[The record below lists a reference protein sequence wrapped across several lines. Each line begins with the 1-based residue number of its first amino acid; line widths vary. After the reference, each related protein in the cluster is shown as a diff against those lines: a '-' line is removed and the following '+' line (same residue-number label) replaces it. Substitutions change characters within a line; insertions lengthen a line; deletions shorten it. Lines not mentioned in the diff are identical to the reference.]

1 MPTDVP
7 SSSPSFAPS
16 GTPTSSNAPSLVPS
30 ASPTTPQP
38 SALPTDQPSKV
49 PSGSPTSSSAP
60 SQGPTVT
67 PQPSDSLAP
76 SYGPSTNPTA
86 GERRATVEHVK
97 LTFENMTG
105 EIEGSDIKYF
115 QEQCKEFLNQKFP
128 LPNQVSKLN
137 FDAVTIVSQSLGVQT
152 MDQGDGRA
160 RYLSELFPLE
170 ITIRF
175 WVTIYPGDPDG
186 LDLHILLSDY
196 FADPNVIED
205 FRDDLKILSTFFM
218 PNSVEGSR
226 RNSSKHDSS
235 RSFPSAAYGA
245 ISGVLM
251 SMTGAVLFTI
261 WYRKRRIFS
270 SNAGSVSNWGFKH
283 RDNFISRSMNSTN
296 ETEESRVMGAF
307 LPSPSSGESFGN
319 SQIHQYSEGSIYPL
333 QSIEA
338 SLIVEPGVR
347 SYRQNGNKPA
357 LIQFETNIEVPP
369 TPAPET
375 ATPAHY
381 DLSQF
386 DPEDPALGA
395 VSLWK
400 HGLSYFVSD
409 LANI

>member
-1 MPTDVP
+1 MP

-16 GTPTSSNAPSLVPS
+16 GTPTASNAPSLVPS

-38 SALPTDQPSKV
+38 SAIPTDQPSTI
-49 PSGSPTSSSAP
+49 PSGAPTSSSAP

-67 PQPSDSLAP
+67 PQPSDSSAP
-76 SYGPSTNPTA
+76 SYGPSPIPTA

-97 LTFENMTG
+97 LTFQNMTG

-115 QEQCKEFLNQKFP
+115 QEQCKEFLNQNFP
-128 LPNQVSKLN
+128 LPNQVSRLN
-137 FDAVTIVSQSLGVQT
+137 FDAVAIVSQSLGVQT
-152 MDQGDGRA
+152 TDKGGGRT
-160 RYLSELFPLE
+160 RNLSELFPLE
-170 ITIRF
+170 ITIRL

-186 LDLHILLSDY
+186 LDLHDLLSDY
-196 FADPNVIED
+196 FADPSVIEG
-205 FRDDLKILSTFFM
+205 FRDDLNQLSTFFM
-218 PNSVEGSR
+218 SSSMGGSR
-226 RNSSKHDSS
+226 RNSSKRSSS

-270 SNAGSVSNWGFKH
+270 ADGGSVSNWGFKY
-283 RDNFISRSMNSTN
+283 RDNISRSMNSTN
-296 ETEESRVMGAF
+296 PTDESRDMGGF
-307 LPSPSSGESFGN
+307 LPSSNSGESAGN
-319 SQIHQYSEGSIYPL
+319 SQIHHQFSEGSIYPL

-347 SYRQNGNKPA
+347 SYGQNGRKPA

-369 TPAPET
+369 TPAPGT

-395 VSLWK
+395 VSSWK
-400 HGLSYFVSD
+400 HVLLFFVS
-409 LANI
+409 NSSKI